1 VAHVDSPDERRPNSG
16 RLKERTTTGA
26 RGVCAC
32 NIQHAASCMR
42 ILHVACEKTSS
53 ARNAARWGEP
63 PLGLVRGAGGRQP
76 PRPLGASRDRL
87 AGARRPAAAPAPLG
101 RGSGGATPRT
111 RPGVATRRQDRQ
123 RGFAGGWGAKP
134 RAPCKA
140 RLPTLGCDDR
150 SRRERSE
157 RGCSRKAAGRRPHG
171 RCDEGARRCPPGWGA
186 VPCTARP
193 RGRQAA
199 RWSRLADAKATA
211 VADSGRP
218 ALKTLGSRSSRP
230 AGQRPPARSA
240 TDGAGAKGPEGLHA
254 GSGTPYRTCSRT
266 SEWRGV
272 CDRAG

>member
-1 VAHVDSPDERRPNSG
+1 MGGAAPRTCPRG
-16 RLKERTTTGA
+16 RG
-26 RGVCAC
+26 
-32 NIQHAASCMR
+32 
-42 ILHVACEKTSS
+42 
-53 ARNAARWGEP
+53 
-63 PLGLVRGAGGRQP
+63 
-76 PRPLGASRDRL
+76 
-87 AGARRPAAAPAPLG
+87 AAAPSPPRGEQGPASRGKASSRSPRAPRARVG
-101 RGSGGATPRT
+101 GSHPPDASWRRYATAGP
-111 RPGVATRRQDRQ
+111 PAPQ